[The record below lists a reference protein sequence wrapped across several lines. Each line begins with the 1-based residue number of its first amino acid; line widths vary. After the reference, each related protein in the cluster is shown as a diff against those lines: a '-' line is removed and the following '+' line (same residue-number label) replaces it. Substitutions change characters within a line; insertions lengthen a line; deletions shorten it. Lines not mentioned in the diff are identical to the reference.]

1 MLRKFLICTMLL
13 LEVAFASDEVSRR
26 FDKAQNLRRQ
36 YLKLPDQREVIISY
50 HPDHGEDGTY
60 KVRIFMRKEGNVI
73 WDKTFSE
80 DLDEYWVGAAFIP
93 VIKGKYLHDL
103 NNDGDLEIA
112 VVVSHGGSAVWNT
125 PAMIFTVKDKGLE
138 FLKKQQVNDE
148 FSEHVYSSKE
158 DFENLKY
165 KCTFCNEPG
174 YYYADGK
181 KAPLS
186 DPRHKMSVSEDDR
199 LVQKVPRYLL
209 IQ

>member
-13 LEVAFASDEVSRR
+13 LEVAFASDEVDQR

-50 HPDHGEDGTY
+50 HPDHGENGTL
-60 KVRIFMRKEGNVI
+60 KVRIFMREEGNVI

-80 DLDEYWVGAAFIP
+80 DMDEYWIGAAFIP
-93 VIKGKYLHDL
+93 VVKGAYLYDL
-103 NNDGDLEIA
+103 NNNGNFEIA
-112 VVVSHGGSAVWNT
+112 IVVSHGGNAVWST
-125 PAMIFTVKDKGLE
+125 PSMIFTVKDKGLE

-148 FSEHVYSSKE
+148 FSEYVYTSKE
-158 DFENLKY
+158 DFENPKY
-165 KCTFCNEPG
+165 KCSSCTERE

-186 DPRHKMSVSEDDR
+186 DKKH
-199 LVQKVPRYLL
+199 
-209 IQ
+209 